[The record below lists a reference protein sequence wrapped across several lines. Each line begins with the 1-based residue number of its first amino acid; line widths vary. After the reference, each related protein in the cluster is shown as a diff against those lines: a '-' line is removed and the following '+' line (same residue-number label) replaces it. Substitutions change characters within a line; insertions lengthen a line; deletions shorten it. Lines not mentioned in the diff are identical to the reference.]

1 MVHHPFIP
9 PSTEQKMY
17 GNLLSIRHVPGTR
30 APGVNKTAAVS
41 GSWSSVPEEDTD
53 VAYGQ

>member
-1 MVHHPFIP
+1 MVHHSFIP

-41 GSWSSVPEEDTD
+41 GSWSSVLEEDTD